1 MWSFNYFSNVVSG
14 IINEGPQQMN
24 IDQKENRAPSEPH
37 TQKKVHGVK
46 NTWLKRGQKSKKAQ
60 NGKRAQNPKMG
71 QKGKLAKIKRLKR
84 IGKTWWRVSN
94 REFLCIFKL
103 FEITSHIYSVCVCM
117 MRCDAVRCDAIE

>member
-1 MWSFNYFSNVVSG
+1 
-14 IINEGPQQMN
+14 MN
-24 IDQKENRAPSEPH
+24 IDQKENRAPSEPR

-60 NGKRAQNPKMG
+60 NGKRAQNPKMV
-71 QKGKLAKIKRLKR
+71 QKRKLAKIKRLKR

-103 FEITSHIYSVCVCM
+103 FEITSHIYSVCVCVYDA
-117 MRCDAVRCDAIE
+117 MRCGTMRRNRIDPCANPRTRQNMLY